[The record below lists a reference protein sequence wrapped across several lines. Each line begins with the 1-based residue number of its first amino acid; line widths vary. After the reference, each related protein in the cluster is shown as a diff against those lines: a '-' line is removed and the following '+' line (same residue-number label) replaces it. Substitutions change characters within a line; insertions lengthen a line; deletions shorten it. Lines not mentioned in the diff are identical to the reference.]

1 MRAKTRQGAS
11 CFAFIAILSG
21 SDIILTA
28 MEFRKRS
35 LLCFLI
41 PLGTLGC
48 SVSAQAGSPRTE
60 TYEGVA
66 TRVGAAGRPLVYRE
80 LHQVTYDG
88 DRVLAATTRYLLP
101 DGKVRATLDSRFPGT
116 AYLPDYTFKDS
127 QGSIEE
133 GVRCCSTD
141 STLEVHHQGKSK
153 KLGFKPDWVSGQGF
167 HYFSKD
173 SLEKLAAGEQRL
185 LEFLIP
191 SRLEPFSFRIR
202 SGENTDL
209 SKSRVEVVLEVQ
221 SWILRLFAPKIRATY
236 DLKTRRLVHYLGPS
250 NLLDA
255 KGDVQTVE
263 IHYQYPAAQAP

>member
-1 MRAKTRQGAS
+1 M
-11 CFAFIAILSG
+11 L
-21 SDIILTA
+21 
-28 MEFRKRS
+28 
-35 LLCFLI
+35 
-41 PLGTLGC
+41 
-48 SVSAQAGSPRTE
+48 
-60 TYEGVA
+60 
-66 TRVGAAGRPLVYRE
+66 VGAPGKPIVYRE
-80 LHQVTYDG
+80 THTVTYDG
-88 DRVLAATTRYLLP
+88 ERVLSASTRYLYP
-101 DGKVRATLDSRFPGT
+101 DGKVRATLESRFPAT
-116 AYLPDYTFKDS
+116 PYLPDYTFKDS

-133 GVRCCSTD
+133 GVRCCAPD
-141 STLEVHHQGKSK
+141 STLEVHHQGKTK
-153 KLGFKPDWVSGQGF
+153 KLGFSTDWVSGQGF

-209 SKSRVEVVLEVQ
+209 SKNRVEVVLEVQ

-250 NLLDA
+250 NLLDP

-263 IHYQYPAAQAP
+263 IQYQYPGSPGP